1 MALPAEIAIDTVIRV
16 RATTTTDSHG
26 NEVRSWGTATTSDIS
41 GCSMQ
46 PVTGSEANLGRDEVI
61 SRWKL
66 FLPPS
71 ADLLPS
77 DRVRFEGVTYEVDG
91 SVQKWDPSDVT
102 GLSHKECL
110 LKLVE
115 G

>member
-1 MALPAEIAIDTVIRV
+1 MALPTEIAIDTVTRV

-26 NEVRSWGTATTSDIS
+26 NEIRSWATATTSDIV

-46 PVTGSEANLGRDEVI
+46 PEDGSEIILGREEVV
-61 SRWKL
+61 SRWQL
-66 FLPPS
+66 FLPPN

-77 DRVRFEGVTYEVDG
+77 DRVRFEGITYEVDG
-91 SVQKWDPSDVT
+91 SVQKWPDIG
-102 GLSHKECL
+102 GLGHKSCL